1 MPKIIINLTVR
12 TTYAVSGHT
21 GKSVLRN
28 NAGLTL
34 IELVIVI
41 IMVGIAIAPITSM
54 LLQGVRS
61 SNITSSIST
70 ASGLAQE
77 KMEET
82 LSLAYSAVTSSSGS
96 FS

>member
-1 MPKIIINLTVR
+1 
-12 TTYAVSGHT
+12 
-21 GKSVLRN
+21 
-28 NAGLTL
+28 
-34 IELVIVI
+34 
-41 IMVGIAIAPITSM
+41 
-54 LLQGVRS
+54 LQGVRS

-96 FS
+96 FSAPYSDYSYSVNVTNVNSDFGTGSPDPDIKKVEITVSHGSGVSLNLTTIVTDHN